1 MNQNAEKSILVNTL
15 QKATKTLENKLF
27 FFLDILR
34 LLFSLR
40 EKVLNS
46 FKKRLF
52 PIKNLD

>member
-15 QKATKTLENKLF
+15 QKATKTLENKF
-27 FFLDILR
+27 VFLDNLR

-46 FKKRLF
+46 FRKRLF